1 MRSAGKR
8 FKLLDLPG
16 CTDSSL
22 RAAAMSVA
30 FRQQHPLWTPREIQ
44 GPPPF
49 KINSRMQSW
58 GRVKESQPTSDEKAL
73 FVALLLSQE
82 GTAFDSHR
90 HVLCDCFS
98 SKVFFYVWRG
108 KEITR
113 LKHAQ
118 GNNVRSFAVQ
128 RMHFREC
135 LKKTA
140 TAQPHATAS
149 LQEWTPRSSAGHL
162 HTHKLPYENS
172 HIYTIFLWLDKPYVE
187 DRFHMPIWCS
197 KNGWASIDRQ
207 VDSV

>member
-8 FKLLDLPG
+8 LKLLDLPG

-22 RAAAMSVA
+22 RAAAMSMA

-44 GPPPF
+44 SPPPF
-49 KINSRMQSW
+49 KINSSRMQSW

-118 GNNVRSFAVQ
+118 GNNVRSSAEDALQ
-128 RMHFREC
+128 RVSEENGYC
-135 LKKTA
+135 
-140 TAQPHATAS
+140 S
-149 LQEWTPRSSAGHL
+149 TPRRNEFLDPQLA
-162 HTHKLPYENS
+162 
-172 HIYTIFLWLDKPYVE
+172 IYTHTN
-187 DRFHMPIWCS
+187 FHMKTPTFIPYFS
-197 KNGWASIDRQ
+197 G
-207 VDSV
+207 

>member
-1 MRSAGKR
+1 MRSTGKR
-8 FKLLDLPG
+8 LKLLDLPG

-49 KINSRMQSW
+49 KINSSRMQSW

-118 GNNVRSFAVQ
+118 GNNVRSFDCRGCTSESVWRKQ
-128 RMHFREC
+128 LLLNPTQPRLCRNE
-135 LKKTA
+135 LLDPQLA
-140 TAQPHATAS
+140 TQTS
-149 LQEWTPRSSAGHL
+149 IW
-162 HTHKLPYENS
+162 KLPHLY
-172 HIYTIFLWLDKPYVE
+172 HISL
-187 DRFHMPIWCS
+187 
-197 KNGWASIDRQ
+197 ARQ
-207 VDSV
+207 IIRRRQISYANLV